1 METLNRLNLT
11 DLITRLHVRAHAH
24 TARTLANAHSH
35 SRVRS
40 RPPHTQRLHALA
52 ARLTSPSSASAPARP
67 PRRPDDFL
75 IRLGLR
81 RLGSLHRRHLH
92 DLVRDHESGC
102 GHGTCD
108 GPHSGSRS
116 GSRTP
121 ARAPARAP
129 NCHASVTLWVELR
142 RRLCCSRRSVLRTSY
157 PMQRT

>member
-40 RPPHTQRLHALA
+40 ATAHPLLLHAFVQPGS
-52 ARLTSPSSASAPARP
+52 SPSSASAPSRP

-81 RLGSLHRRHLH
+81 HLGSLHRRHLH

-116 GSRTP
+116 GSRSKLS
-121 ARAPARAP
+121 
-129 NCHASVTLWVELR
+129 H
-142 RRLCCSRRSVLRTSY
+142 
-157 PMQRT
+157 QRDAVG

>member
-1 METLNRLNLT
+1 MRVPVILRVYTNLLVPLSGCGRFWAGLVTLENNENSKGSFFELSGFHL
-11 DLITRLHVRAHAH
+11 DLEPA
-24 TARTLANAHSH
+24 
-35 SRVRS
+35 
-40 RPPHTQRLHALA
+40 
-52 ARLTSPSSASAPARP
+52 SSASAPARP

-116 GSRTP
+116 GLRS
-121 ARAPARAP
+121 
-129 NCHASVTLWVELR
+129 EL
-142 RRLCCSRRSVLRTSY
+142 SH
-157 PMQRT
+157 QRDAVG